1 MPGLHKAPNKC
12 LMDESALTQY
22 LKTYVVL
29 NICGLNSE
37 FDEDTKN
44 KKITVW
50 IIIKYVFLRV
60 KYL

>member
-1 MPGLHKAPNKC
+1 
-12 LMDESALTQY
+12 MDESALTQY

-29 NICGLNSE
+29 SICGLNSE

-60 KYL
+60 KYLWVKIPRC